1 MKNPGDTLSYIVMV
15 VVRASSSSVQVSRDV
30 SVSLGCPRKSKDKAK
45 RPDRGWS
52 VVVNAH
58 MTRVC
63 HGLQEIFDGD
73 GGTRTMIDHEKKKK
87 AVLLDQ
93 FGVLHDGVDAYPG
106 AVEAVRYLHEDCG
119 LRILILS
126 NSSRRSDGALKNLEK
141 KGFDIGC
148 FDGVVTSGEVTHQR
162 LKERPDGF
170 WKSRKACVHFTWGER
185 GAISLD
191 DLGVDVVG
199 RRMEEA
205 DFLLAHGTEGIGQ
218 PGGTGVE
225 ACSVDDM
232 VGMLDGCIHAD
243 GSSKP
248 MVVANPDIVTVH
260 GGDLIKMPGYI
271 AKEYEQRGGEVCRMG
286 KPARVIYEEA
296 LRMLGVGVEEVIAI
310 GDSLEHDI
318 KGAESMGIDSI
329 FVGGGIHKDSVMTGD
344 DRIDEDSLDRIC
356 HEYSCAPTF
365 VIPYF
370 VT

>member
-1 MKNPGDTLSYIVMV
+1 MV
-15 VVRASSSSVQVSRDV
+15 VVRAPSSSAQLSRDV
-30 SVSLGCPRKSKDKAK
+30 CVLLGCPRKKKKKRKYKAK
-45 RPDRGWS
+45 GL
-52 VVVNAH
+52 VAMNAH
-58 MTRVC
+58 TTRVC
-63 HGLQEIFDGD
+63 RGLEQIFDGD
-73 GGTRTMIDHEKKKK
+73 GGGKTMMDHDMKRKKKK

-106 AVEAVRYLHEDCG
+106 AVEAVRYLREDCG

-205 DFLLAHGTEGIGQ
+205 DFLLAHGTQGIGK
-218 PGGTGVE
+218 PGGVGVE
-225 ACSVDDM
+225 ECSVDDM
-232 VGMLDGCIHAD
+232 VGMLDECVHVD

-271 AKEYEQRGGEVCRMG
+271 AKEYEERGGEVCRMG

-329 FVGGGIHKDSVMTGD
+329 FVGGGIHKDRVMTQG

-370 VT
+370 CM